1 MSSTQTIARA
11 SSSQAPTRS
20 ALTPNGERIA
30 RRYRRRLRGMDLLEA
45 NVYFS
50 VAISIALFLADGGAV
65 YFVNL
70 TAWGDITRGLGIVLG
85 LIGSDL
91 LLVMLLLSA
100 RLPLLDRVF
109 GHDKVI
115 AQHRKL
121 GKPVLYLILAHMVL
135 LLVGYGLAENL
146 NPVAEVFSMI
156 NTMPDMLLAF
166 ISVGLMVLVVV
177 TSLVIVR
184 RKLAYQFWHAV
195 HLLAYVAVL
204 AAIPHQFSNGAL
216 FADGKWA
223 RWYWIVLY
231 VGTLA
236 SIVIFRFIVPAAR
249 SLRHNLV
256 VSEVR
261 REANDVVTITML
273 GRDLRSLPAKGG
285 QFFNWRFLSAG
296 LWLEAHPYSL
306 SAAPDGTHLRISVRE
321 LGDASRRLLA
331 MKPGTRVVFEGP
343 YGLFS
348 ESARTTE
355 QAVFICAGIGVTPL
369 RAMLEDPNIGKR
381 QATVI
386 LRGSTDE
393 EVYLWNETYE
403 LCVAKEAW
411 LRVLVGSRPSGVQ
424 TWLSAEAYNQGER
437 LTTLAPNVKDSDV
450 FICGPTPWTELVI
463 RDARRAGV
471 PEHRIHA
478 ERFDF

>member
-11 SSSQAPTRS
+11 SSSQAQQR
-20 ALTPNGERIA
+20 ARLTPNGERIA
-30 RRYRRRLRGMDLLEA
+30 RRYQRRLRGRDLLETL
-45 NVYFS
+45 VYFS

-249 SLRHNLV
+249 SLRHDLV

-261 REANDVVTITML
+261 KEANDVVTITMR

-306 SAAPDGTHLRISVRE
+306 SSI
-321 LGDASRRLLA
+321 
-331 MKPGTRVVFEGP
+331 PG
-343 YGLFS
+343 
-348 ESARTTE
+348 RTTP
-355 QAVFICAGIGVTPL
+355 C
-369 RAMLEDPNIGKR
+369 
-381 QATVI
+381 
-386 LRGSTDE
+386 
-393 EVYLWNETYE
+393 
-403 LCVAKEAW
+403 
-411 LRVLVGSRPSGVQ
+411 
-424 TWLSAEAYNQGER
+424 
-437 LTTLAPNVKDSDV
+437 
-450 FICGPTPWTELVI
+450 
-463 RDARRAGV
+463 
-471 PEHRIHA
+471 
-478 ERFDF
+478 

>member
-1 MSSTQTIARA
+1 MSSTQSVSRA
-11 SSSQAPTRS
+11 SKSTP
-20 ALTPNGERIA
+20 LTPNGERIA
-30 RRYRRRLRGMDLLEA
+30 KRYQRRLRGMDLLETL
-45 NVYFS
+45 VYFS

-65 YFVNL
+65 YFINP

-85 LIGSDL
+85 LVGSDL

-121 GKPVLYLILAHMVL
+121 GKPVLYLILAHMVF

-146 NPVAEVFSMI
+146 NPVAEIFSMLG
-156 NTMPDMLLAF
+156 NLPDMLLAF
-166 ISVGLMVLVVV
+166 GAMGLMVLIVV

-204 AAIPHQFSNGAL
+204 AAIPHQFSNGQL

-223 RWYWIVLY
+223 RWYWIALY

-236 SIVIFRFIVPAAR
+236 SIVIFRFIVPIAR
-249 SLRHNLV
+249 SFRHDLV

-261 REANDVVTITML
+261 KEANDVVTITMR
-273 GRDLRSLPAKGG
+273 GRDLESLPAKGG
-285 QFFNWRFLSAG
+285 QFFNWRFLTPG

-331 MKPGTRVVFEGP
+331 MKPGTRVFFEGP

-355 QAVFICAGIGVTPL
+355 KAVFIGAGIGVTPL
-369 RAMLEDPNIGKR
+369 RAMLEDPNIGNR
-381 QATVI
+381 AATVI

-393 EVYLWNETYE
+393 EVYLWQETYD

-411 LRVLVGSRPSGVQ
+411 LRVLVGSRPPGVQ
-424 TWLSAEAYNQGER
+424 TWLSADAYNQGER
-437 LTTLAPNVKDSDV
+437 LTTLAPQITDSDV
-450 FICGPTPWTELVI
+450 FICGPTPWTDLVI

>member
-1 MSSTQTIARA
+1 MSTTQPAARA
-11 SSSQAPTRS
+11 SKIVPA
-20 ALTPNGERIA
+20 TPHGERIT
-30 RRYRRRLRGMDLLEA
+30 RRYQRRVRGMDFLESL
-45 NVYFS
+45 VYLS
-50 VAISIALFLADGGAV
+50 VAVSIALFLADGGAV
-65 YFVNL
+65 YFISL
-70 TAWGDITRGLGIVLG
+70 TAWGDLARGIGIVLG
-85 LIGSDL
+85 LVGSDL
-91 LLVMLLLSA
+91 LLVSLLLSA

-121 GKPVLYLILAHMVL
+121 GKPVLYLILAHMAFL
-135 LLVGYGLAENL
+135 LIGYGLAENL
-146 NPVAEVFSMI
+146 NPVAEIFSMI
-156 NTMPDMLLAF
+156 NTLPDMLLAF
-166 ISVGLMVLVVV
+166 IAMGLMVLVVV

-184 RKLAYQFWHAV
+184 RKLPYQVWHAV
-195 HLLAYVAVL
+195 HLLAYAAVL
-204 AAIPHQFSNGAL
+204 AAIPHQFSNGQL

-236 SIVIFRFIVPAAR
+236 SIVIFRFVVPLAR

-261 REANDVVTITML
+261 KEANDVVTITMR
-273 GRDLRSLPAKGG
+273 GRDLGMLPAKGG
-285 QFFNWRFLSAG
+285 QFFNWRFLTPG
-296 LWLEAHPYSL
+296 LWLESHPYSL

-331 MKPGTRVVFEGP
+331 MKPGTRVFFEGP

-355 QAVFICAGIGVTPL
+355 QAVFIGAGIGVTPL
-369 RAMLEDPNIGKR
+369 RAMLEDPHIGQR

-386 LRGSTDE
+386 LRGSTEE
-393 EVYLWNETYE
+393 EVYLWGETYD

-411 LRVLVGSRPSGVQ
+411 LRVLVGSRPHGVQ
-424 TWLSAEAYNQGER
+424 TWLSADSYNQGER
-437 LTTLAPNVKDSDV
+437 LTTLAPNIVNSDV